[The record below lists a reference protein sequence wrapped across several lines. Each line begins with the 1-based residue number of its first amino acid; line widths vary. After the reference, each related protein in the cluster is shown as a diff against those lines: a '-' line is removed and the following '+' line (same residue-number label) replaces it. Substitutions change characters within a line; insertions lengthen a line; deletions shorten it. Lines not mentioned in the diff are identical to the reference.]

1 MTIAITGQML
11 QMREEGSCARFCL
24 QMHRVSG
31 VKRAN
36 SLGCT
41 KTPADRE
48 AATSQNS
55 SHAKAAQRSLIWQR
69 SARASAPVRA
79 PAASRDAA
87 AFSTRTSPYSVASAC
102 GISMHAV
109 VPVLQTASLS
119 WSRSSEQACRGPALW
134 RQDATPSLTLLCP
147 EEWALPAAKGLA

>member
-1 MTIAITGQML
+1 ML

-102 GISMHAV
+102 GSSMHAV
-109 VPVLQTASLS
+109 VPVLQTAFLS
-119 WSRSSEQACRGPALW
+119 WSRSSEQACRGPPALW